1 LDAMIFDFD
10 GVVVD
15 SEPIHLTTFQ
25 QVLHNAQMELTREDY
40 YNKYLGFDDHDCIE
54 TVMQDQGLAVS
65 QERIAAMIAEKTV
78 LVQQFMRESVQ
89 PLEGAVE
96 LLRAVWEAG
105 VPLAVCS
112 GALRAE
118 IELASIS
125 VGVRDF
131 FRIIVAAEDVAHGK
145 PDPQGYN
152 LALARLREETGLD
165 IHPGRCLVV
174 EDSPAG
180 IDAARAAEMNVLAV
194 TSSYPAESLKRAD
207 HIVDSLT
214 ELTIPELMALVGTL
228 STLGG

>member
-1 LDAMIFDFD
+1 MDAMIFDFD

-15 SEPIHLTTFQ
+15 SEPIHLTAFQ
-25 QVLHNAQMELTREDY
+25 QVLRNAQMELTREDY

-54 TVMQDQGLAVS
+54 TVMQDQGRAVS
-65 QERIAAMIAEKTV
+65 QERISAMIAEKTV
-78 LVQQFMRESVQ
+78 LVQQFMRESVR

-96 LLRAVWEAG
+96 LLRAAYEAG

-118 IELASIS
+118 IELACDS

-131 FRIIVAAEDVAHGK
+131 FRIIVSAEDVAHGK
-145 PDPQGYN
+145 PDPQGYH
-152 LALARLREETGLD
+152 LALARLQRVTDLALE
-165 IHPGRCLVV
+165 PGRCLVV

-194 TSSYPAESLKRAD
+194 TSSYPAESLIRAD
-207 HIVDSLT
+207 RIVDSLS
-214 ELTIPELMALVGTL
+214 EVTIPQLVALVRTL
-228 STLGG
+228 SI